1 MLDHSPHESR
11 SILVFGKGESAQEL
25 SEQLKDNGW
34 QIFFT
39 QEKSQFKKLFQHHLF
54 EVVVIFLSAEPEPAI
69 TEYEEMASLNMAT
82 KWIAIIPHEN
92 WLEDH
97 PNFLF
102 SHLFYDYHREPLR
115 YDYFLA
121 TVGHAF
127 GMAELQNKQ
136 LNQLQ
141 VPQDSDDII
150 GRSQATVQIKRTIN
164 KIAMEDATVLIT
176 GESGTGKELAAR
188 KIHQRS
194 RRKQGP
200 FIAINCAAIPETL
213 FYSELFGHEKGAFTN
228 ADTQKIGRI
237 EAADGGTV
245 FLDEIGDLPI
255 NLQVNLL
262 RFLELNQIE
271 RLGSVKSITVDCRII
286 VATNVNLEK
295 AVEEGHF
302 REDLYHR
309 INVLTLHMPALRHR
323 RQDIPELANHFLSQ
337 FCEGHMHKMFTQR
350 CLNAINQYRW
360 PGNVRELMNRI
371 RRAVIL
377 SEGNLITEKHMD
389 LSFSNHQNIVS
400 LKEAKDKAEKESL
413 ILSIEKSG
421 YNHTLAAK
429 NLGISRTS
437 LYRLLNKHNIPM

>member
-1 MLDHSPHESR
+1 M
-11 SILVFGKGESAQEL
+11 
-25 SEQLKDNGW
+25 
-34 QIFFT
+34 
-39 QEKSQFKKLFQHHLF
+39 
-54 EVVVIFLSAEPEPAI
+54 
-69 TEYEEMASLNMAT
+69 
-82 KWIAIIPHEN
+82 
-92 WLEDH
+92 
-97 PNFLF
+97 
-102 SHLFYDYHREPLR
+102 
-115 YDYFLA
+115 
-121 TVGHAF
+121 
-127 GMAELQNKQ
+127 
-136 LNQLQ
+136 
-141 VPQDSDDII
+141 
-150 GRSQATVQIKRTIN
+150 
-164 KIAMEDATVLIT
+164 
-176 GESGTGKELAAR
+176 
-188 KIHQRS
+188 
-194 RRKQGP
+194 
-200 FIAINCAAIPETL
+200 
-213 FYSELFGHEKGAFTN
+213 FGHEKGAFTN
-228 ADTQKIGRI
+228 ADSKKIGRI

-245 FLDEIGDLPI
+245 FLDEIGDLPL

-271 RLGSVKSITVDCRII
+271 RLGSVTSITVDCRII

-295 AVEEGHF
+295 AVEDGLF
-302 REDLYHR
+302 REDLFHR

-337 FCEGHMHKMFTQR
+337 FCEGHMHKTFTQR
-350 CLNAINQYRW
+350 CLNAMNQYRW

-400 LKEAKDKAEKESL
+400 LKEAKDKAEKETL